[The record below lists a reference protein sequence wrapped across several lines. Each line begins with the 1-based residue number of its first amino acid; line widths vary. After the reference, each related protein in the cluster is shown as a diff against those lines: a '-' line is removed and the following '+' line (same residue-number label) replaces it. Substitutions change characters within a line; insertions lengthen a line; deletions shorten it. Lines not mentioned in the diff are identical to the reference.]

1 MSRSTPRKSRKS
13 SIYRHIE
20 NITLW
25 VMDISGKTPKVEPF
39 ISQTKRV
46 TDELENALATCQYAD
61 DEKVLEEKMK
71 LINIMCYHLT
81 SAKVVIRLW
90 HQYSLR
96 HTEIRKIIDEK
107 QISFYLVE
115 CARLGLKINSWRNH
129 VLYRI
134 SREEK
139 SNEINQGGND

>member
-107 QISFYLVE
+107 QIFDIDYDLSNITIKKGFSNRKEIYDE
-115 CARLGLKINSWRNH
+115 
-129 VLYRI
+129 YRT
-134 SREEK
+134 
-139 SNEINQGGND
+139 EIQ

>member
-1 MSRSTPRKSRKS
+1 
-13 SIYRHIE
+13 
-20 NITLW
+20 
-25 VMDISGKTPKVEPF
+25 MDISGKTPKVEPF

-107 QISFYLVE
+107 QIFDIDYDLSNITIKKGFSNRKEIYDE
-115 CARLGLKINSWRNH
+115 
-129 VLYRI
+129 YRT
-134 SREEK
+134 
-139 SNEINQGGND
+139 EIQ